1 MVSHSYASV
10 LYKRLSLPGSKYA
23 FISALKGSAKAPR
36 YDSKLTGINTNML
49 LIWGKEDKMI
59 PLKYVRPFI
68 EHGNSRIII
77 LENCGHRPHA
87 EKAKLFNK
95 IVKEFLT
102 E

>member
-1 MVSHSYASV
+1 
-10 LYKRLSLPGSKYA
+10 LPGTKYA

-36 YDSKLTGINTNML
+36 YNSKLAEISTNVL

-59 PLKYVRPFI
+59 PLKYVRPFM

-77 LENCGHRPHA
+77 FENCGHRPHV
-87 EKAKLFNK
+87 EKAKLFNR